1 MSHASIGGSGEY
13 HNRREEIFHAS
24 WTYNMQL
31 KNYRNGLI
39 YPLLIF
45 SQYQLQLRKSEYTIF
60 NFYFMFMFLVI
71 LSMYI
76 VGVV

>member
-13 HNRREEIFHAS
+13 HNRQEEISHAS
-24 WTYNMQL
+24 WPYNMQL

-45 SQYQLQLRKSEYTIF
+45 HNTSY
-60 NFYFMFMFLVI
+60 N
-71 LSMYI
+71 
-76 VGVV
+76 

>member
-13 HNRREEIFHAS
+13 HNRREEIYHAS
-24 WTYNMQL
+24 WPYNMQL

-45 SQYQLQLRKSEYTIF
+45 HNTSY
-60 NFYFMFMFLVI
+60 N
-71 LSMYI
+71 
-76 VGVV
+76 